1 MKDYSQL
8 SVKEWDRKVDSGEIV
23 AWTTA
28 EARRV
33 SSELAKARNTPST
46 GRQSARTNDK
56 TGELADACRK
66 IMAYKLKTKAPRKPQ
81 VGGRGVGQTWH
92 A

>member
-8 SVKEWDRKVDSGEIV
+8 SVKEYDRLVDSGEIV

-28 EARRV
+28 EARAV
-33 SSELAKARNTPST
+33 SSELSKVRNTPSR
-46 GRQSARTNDK
+46 GRQSSRTHDS

-66 IMAYKLKTKAPRKPQ
+66 IMAYKLKTKVPRKPQ
-81 VGGRGVGQTWH
+81 FGPGRGQTWH